1 MRLSIAGFSL
11 VELMVAVGIVG
22 VLVTLALPRYHQ
34 FMVQARRGEAKSNLS
49 HLASLQQMYK
59 IEHYDYYRGPAMRGT
74 QGIGYKDGKGNDGL
88 CNDPLID
95 VDQGLGNYL
104 GFRPG
109 GTTAGCRQLRY
120 FYQFNAG
127 GDAVASAA
135 SDADPKHI
143 YPDCNG
149 YGCSECGYEF
159 GDALTLP
166 MGGKI
171 KVCRNITKYC
181 PDGGCGTPPPCP
193 ATTTCATGETL
204 HTSPPCCRPIC
215 PASCPTGEALHP
227 APECCQPCSCVY
239 QTGGDRQTTSWTTTN
254 STPSGAVTPAN
265 AYTCE
270 TLNQEAEFTETWT
283 ASSPECAI
291 SYPCPDRPYT
301 KHQGVLGVIPPDCD
315 TSADR
320 GISACPCVSG
330 DTRTT
335 APNNCCSITT
345 PCPPGTVSGTS
356 YTGMDANDVA
366 LDFNGNFDCQVIG
379 MQKVIKAI
387 NYTPARPDCPNT
399 LTGYETA
406 CGTKAV
412 TCNDVIRH
420 SRTMTYGECIPTLA
434 DSSVCEETRTY
445 SWQLKLPCA
454 DSPDCSSSLS
464 LDTCTTLGGI
474 TGATCSTTAGTTIC
488 SKLWSNNRSCTC
500 PEKLCANSGTYNGL
514 TETAA
519 ETKCEEDYGPNEIF
533 TATLNGTTLECECE
547 RDNTPPPCF
556 DHNNVVIPQSVID
569 TCNAAPHTSWDATNC
584 VCVGE
589 RGRTYSIELC
599 TSPGTGH
606 WTGLDRILTDVG
618 RNIGSSQWVGT
629 LSGSIVNNQ
638 AAWGDALKEIRCG
651 GGGATAHA
659 DHASVQTFNHLVNY
673 NTSQIGASANT
684 AYGVPRTGNNRCTD
698 FTTVSWTCD

>member
-1 MRLSIAGFSL
+1 MAGFSL

-22 VLVTLALPRYHQ
+22 VLATLAVPRYKS

-49 HLASLQQMYK
+49 HIATLQEVYK
-59 IEHYDYYRGPAMRGT
+59 VEHYTYYQGGAMT
-74 QGIGYKDGKGNDGL
+74 GINGVGYRDGKGNDGL

-104 GFRPG
+104 GFRPN
-109 GTTAGCRQLRY
+109 GCSELRY
-120 FYQFNAG
+120 FYQFNPG
-127 GDAVASAA
+127 GDAMASAA
-135 SDADPKHI
+135 SDADTKHI

-171 KVCRNITKYC
+171 KVCRNIVNYC
-181 PDGGCGTPPPCP
+181 PDAEGCGSGTPDCS
-193 ATTTCATGETL
+193 AITCQADETS

-227 APECCQPCSCVY
+227 APQCCQPCSCAY
-239 QTGGDRQTTSWTTTN
+239 QTGGDRQTTAWTTTN

-291 SYPCPDRPYT
+291 SYPCPGRTYT

-320 GISACPCVSG
+320 GTSACPCVSG

-379 MQKVIKAI
+379 MQKVI
-387 NYTPARPDCPNT
+387 YGLTYSPPRSDCPNT

-412 TCNDVIRH
+412 TCADLIKSNRSIIFGD
-420 SRTMTYGECIPTLA
+420 CIPTLA
-434 DSSVCEETRTY
+434 DSSVCEKTRTY
-445 SWQLKLPCA
+445 SWDWRLPCGA
-454 DSPDCSSSLS
+454 SPICSSALDLTTCPSSSPLS
-464 LDTCTTLGGI
+464 
-474 TGATCSTTAGTTIC
+474 
-488 SKLWSNNRSCTC
+488 NRSCTC
-500 PEKLCANSGTYNGL
+500 PEKLCAVEYDGM
-514 TETAA
+514 TEA
-519 ETKCEEDYGPNEIF
+519 EAKSDCKRVYGANAIF
-533 TATLNGTTLECECE
+533 TATPNGATLDCQCREY
-547 RDNTPPPCF
+547 DPPSPCL

-569 TCNAAPHTSWDATNC
+569 ACNAAPHTSWDATNC

-589 RGRTYSIELC
+589 SKVGYSIRLC
-599 TSPGTGH
+599 TSPAV
-606 WTGLDRILTDVG
+606 WTGASALGTIID
-618 RNIGSSQWVGT
+618 NIPSISGTALETLKTNIDFNIYDDAASWNGT
-629 LSGSIVNNQ
+629 L
-638 AAWGDALKEIRCG
+638 KKIRCG
-651 GGGATAHA
+651 MGGASAFA
-659 DHASVQTFNHLVNY
+659 SHASVQTLNHLINF
-673 NTSQIGASANT
+673 NTSHIGANANT
-684 AYGVPRTGNNRCTD
+684 AYGVPVNSAGECTQ
-698 FTTVSWTCD
+698 FTDVSWTCD